1 MTEEAKERTE
11 DAQDYPRVAQ
21 AVRDFIFEKHRL
33 PQVNDIVEIT
43 GIKRQR
49 CNEVVD
55 KLVAQKELYV
65 VFEGATLPRIVVPY
79 DMMQG
84 MLMTQKKPDW
94 LSSYGFSEKAE
105 ISKKIEDLQR
115 EAIQYD
121 QFERLLYATDIPL
134 EEAIAYTLDWL
145 DFDNVF
151 HYKDDTD
158 NPDVTF
164 EYDGV
169 KVLLEAQGTT
179 KQGNKDKIAQL
190 NGWIQRELS
199 EGAEASK
206 LTGLFVVN
214 HFRETEPSKRGDP
227 LTPKAKEFLLYYSRL
242 GFFTTTFLFDIVK
255 RVASS
260 TLSKDDARKLVWEGE
275 KVK

>member
-1 MTEEAKERTE
+1 MTDESRAKGE
-11 DAQDYPRVAQ
+11 DAQDSLRVTQ
-21 AVRDFIFEKHRL
+21 AVRDFIFEKHKL
-33 PQVNDIVEIT
+33 PQVNDIVEAT
-43 GIKRQR
+43 GIKKER
-49 CNEVVD
+49 CKEFVGQ
-55 KLVAQKELYV
+55 LVSKKELYV
-65 VFEGATLPRIVVPY
+65 VFDGPTLPKIVVPY

-94 LSSYGFSEKAE
+94 LPGHGFAEKTE

-115 EAIQYD
+115 EAIRYD

-134 EEAIAYTLDWL
+134 EEAIAYALDWL
-145 DFDNVF
+145 GFEKVV

-169 KVLLEAQGTT
+169 KALLEAQGTT

-206 LTGLFVVN
+206 LTGLFAVN
-214 HFRETEPSKRGDP
+214 HFRDVEPSNRGDP
-227 LTPKAKEFLLYYSRL
+227 LTPKAKEFLAYYSRL

-255 RVASS
+255 RVASGS
-260 TLSKDDARKLVWEGE
+260 LSREDARRLLWEGE
-275 KVK
+275 KVR